1 MADPIIVVTDQ
12 GNRLNEAAAVA
23 AAQAVSLLDSTG
35 TALGTVALAAPRS
48 AALQYAHKLFAD
60 MAFIEEQQKQAEI
73 AKHAIATELEL
84 VQHIEHLMDAA
95 LAVGMKFTVTLD
107 ANGKMVPAAMKA

>member
-1 MADPIIVVTDQ
+1 MADPIIIVTDQ
-12 GNRLNEAAAVA
+12 GNRLNEAAAI
-23 AAQAVSLLDSTG
+23 
-35 TALGTVALAAPRS
+35 ALATEHHVIDPAGEPLLNYS
-48 AALQYAHKLFAD
+48 HALFNAVVFQ
-60 MAFIEEQQKQAEI
+60 EEQEKQAEI